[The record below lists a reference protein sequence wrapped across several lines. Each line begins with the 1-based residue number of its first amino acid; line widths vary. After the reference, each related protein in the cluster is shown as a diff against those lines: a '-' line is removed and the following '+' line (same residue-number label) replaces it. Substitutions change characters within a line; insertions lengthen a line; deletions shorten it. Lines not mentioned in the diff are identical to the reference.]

1 MVVILNILDSFLF
14 YILLVSVLYLF
25 FFAFFSIFRSHRIE
39 ETPKKIMDMLV
50 IFPAYKEDLVI
61 LESVKSFLNQDFPAD
76 KMEVVVVS
84 DSMSDDTNQC
94 LSRLPIT
101 LLTPKLRLNSKAN
114 ALKYAINNIDDRFDV
129 VVILDADNH
138 VEPSFLCEINKFF
151 YSGSLAV
158 QAHRKARNLNTP
170 MAVLDAISEE
180 INNSIFRK
188 GHVSLGFSSALIG
201 SGMAIDYKW
210 FAHNVKKL
218 NTAGEDKELEI
229 LLLKDK
235 IFIDYLDHV
244 TVLDEKIQS
253 SDAFYNQR
261 RRWIASQAGA
271 LVNGV
276 KLLPGALASRNTDL
290 LNKIFQQFLLP
301 RVVMLGLIGIF
312 AVLTTI
318 LEPGLSLKW
327 WGLLALL
334 LFSFALAVPDELV
347 TKENLKSV
355 RLLPLIFMMMIM
367 NFFRIKG
374 ANKNFIHTQKGI
386 NGK

>member
-1 MVVILNILDSFLF
+1 MIALFHMLDSVLF
-14 YILLVSVLYLF
+14 YLFLISVLYLF
-25 FFAFFSIFRSHRIE
+25 FFAFLSIFRSHRIE
-39 ETPKKIMDMLV
+39 EKPKKTLDMLV

-61 LESVKSFLNQDFPAD
+61 LESVKSFLNQDYPAD

-101 LLTPKLRLNSKAN
+101 LLTPDHRLNSKAN
-114 ALKYAINNIDDRFDV
+114 ALKYAISNMDDRFDV

-138 VEPSFLCEINKFF
+138 VEPSFLHEINKFF

-180 INNSIFRK
+180 INNTIFRK
-188 GHVSLGFSSALIG
+188 GHVNLGFSSALIG

-210 FAHNVKKL
+210 FAKNVVKL
-218 NTAGEDKELEI
+218 STAGEDKELEI

-253 SDAFYNQR
+253 ADAFYNQR

-276 KLLPGALASRNTDL
+276 KLLPGALAGRNTDL

-347 TKENLKSV
+347 TKENIKSV

>member
-1 MVVILNILDSFLF
+1 
-14 YILLVSVLYLF
+14 
-25 FFAFFSIFRSHRIE
+25 
-39 ETPKKIMDMLV
+39 
-50 IFPAYKEDLVI
+50 
-61 LESVKSFLNQDFPAD
+61 VK
-76 KMEVVVVS
+76 
-84 DSMSDDTNQC
+84 
-94 LSRLPIT
+94 LS
-101 LLTPKLRLNSKAN
+101 
-114 ALKYAINNIDDRFDV
+114 
-129 VVILDADNH
+129 
-138 VEPSFLCEINKFF
+138 
-151 YSGSLAV
+151 
-158 QAHRKARNLNTP
+158 
-170 MAVLDAISEE
+170 
-180 INNSIFRK
+180 
-188 GHVSLGFSSALIG
+188 
-201 SGMAIDYKW
+201 
-210 FAHNVKKL
+210 
-218 NTAGEDKELEI
+218 TAGEDKELEI

-253 SDAFYNQR
+253 ADAFYNQR

-276 KLLPGALASRNTDL
+276 KLLPGALAGRNTDL

-347 TKENLKSV
+347 TKENIKSV

>member
-1 MVVILNILDSFLF
+1 MITVFHILDLFLF
-14 YILLVSVLYLF
+14 YLLLVSVLYLF
-25 FFAFFSIFRSHRIE
+25 FFALLSTFRNHRIE
-39 ETPKKIMDMLV
+39 ETPKKILDMLV
-50 IFPAYKEDLVI
+50 IFPAYKEDRVI
-61 LESVKSFLNQDFPAD
+61 LDSVNSFLSQDFPAE
-76 KMEVVVVS
+76 KMEVAVVS

-101 LLTPKLRLNSKAN
+101 LLTPDHRLNSKAN
-114 ALKYAINNIDDRFDV
+114 ALKYAISNMDDRFDV

-138 VEPSFLCEINKFF
+138 VEPSFLREINKFF

-188 GHVSLGFSSALIG
+188 GHVNLGFSSALIG

-210 FAHNVKKL
+210 FAQNVVKL
-218 NTAGEDKELEI
+218 STAGEDKELEI

-253 SDAFYNQR
+253 ADAFYNQR

-271 LVNGV
+271 LVNGI
-276 KLLPGALASRNTDL
+276 KLLPGALAGRNTDL

-301 RVVMLGLIGIF
+301 RVVLMGFLGIF
-312 AVLTTI
+312 AALTTI
-318 LEPGLSLKW
+318 LEPGTSLKW

-347 TKENLKSV
+347 TKENIKSV
-355 RLLPLIFMMMIM
+355 RLLPLIFLMMVM

-374 ANKNFIHTQKGI
+374 ANKHFIHTQKGI